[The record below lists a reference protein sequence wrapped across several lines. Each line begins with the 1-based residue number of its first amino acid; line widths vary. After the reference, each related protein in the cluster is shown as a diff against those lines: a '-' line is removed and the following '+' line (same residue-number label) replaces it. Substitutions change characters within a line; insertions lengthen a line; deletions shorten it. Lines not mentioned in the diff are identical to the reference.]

1 MANQN
6 FDYEAIVIGS
16 GFGGSI
22 SFCRLAQKW
31 GSKVLLLER
40 GRHYPMGSFARSP
53 KQISDSFWSVEGD
66 AVERPRHIQNKNLRG
81 LFDIRNYKKMD
92 AVISAGLGGGSLI
105 YANVFLEPPEQ
116 VFEQGWP
123 TGLDKTTLAPY
134 YKIAKQVL
142 GARPVPSWQTDDR
155 RKIVRTELFQEFAA
169 HDNRTSKLA
178 DICVFFGND
187 YNYQGSDT
195 PIPIGLQE
203 KNRYGAT
210 QTSCTYCG
218 ECDIGCNTHSKN
230 TLDLNYIYAGQH
242 QHGGQVLTDC
252 QAEKIIPLNQHG
264 DDDTSAT
271 GEFGYRLEFQ
281 NLVTGKLESLKTRR
295 VVVSA
300 GTFGSN
306 ELLLRCRDVH
316 RSLPKLSE
324 QLGRW
329 FSGNGDFLSFAIEG
343 KKDAD
348 PNYGPVIT
356 QYTDYNLFDR
366 FNRQQAFVLEDASY
380 PASLAWYI
388 EGVFPTSTLRKLVRA
403 AKALIE
409 WLKKYLSNGVWNG
422 TLGFSL
428 HEILKDDLSSKSVVM
443 LCMGLDNGDG
453 TLTLNKSDRIDL
465 DWPQDTSMSL
475 YQAILAAGE
484 RFKKF
489 VKSNWFF
496 PLPTWELP
504 IRHNVTVHPLG
515 GCILAD
521 SPNKGVVSGHPEQ
534 RGQAFGYQGL
544 YVVDGSILPSAVG
557 ANPVAT
563 ISATAEWI
571 AEGITGIKPDASL
584 GV

>member
-1 MANQN
+1 MAGPDL
-6 FDYEAIVIGS
+6 DYEAIIIGS

-22 SFCRLAQKW
+22 NFCRLAQKW
-31 GSKVLLLER
+31 GNKVLLLER
-40 GRHYPMGSFARSP
+40 GRRYPMASFARSP
-53 KQISDSFWSVEGD
+53 KQIADSFWSVDGN
-66 AVERPRHIQNKNLRG
+66 AVKRPKHIQDKKLRG

-105 YANVFLEPPEQ
+105 YANVFLEPPAH

-123 TGLDKTTLAPY
+123 AAINQDTLQPY
-134 YKIAKQVL
+134 YRVAKQVL
-142 GARPVPSWQTDDR
+142 GARPVPSWQTDPR

-187 YNYQGSDT
+187 YSYNGREQ
-195 PIPIGLQE
+195 PLAIGLQE

-230 TLDLNYIYAGQH
+230 TLDLNYLYAGEH
-242 QHGGQVLTDC
+242 HHGGQIQTDR
-252 QAEKIIPLNQHG
+252 QAEKIVPLG
-264 DDDTSAT
+264 ADGRDDPQAG
-271 GEFGYRLEFQ
+271 GEHGYRVEFRDLEADTVQ
-281 NLVTGKLESLKTRR
+281 SVTARR

-300 GTFGSN
+300 GTFGTN
-306 ELLLRCRDVH
+306 ELLLRCRDVFGT
-316 RSLPKLSE
+316 LPKLSA

-343 KKDAD
+343 KKEAD

-356 QYTDYNLFDR
+356 QYTDYHLFDR
-366 FNRQQAFVLEDASY
+366 FQRNRAFILEDASY
-380 PASLAWYI
+380 PATLAWYI
-388 EGVFPTSTLRKLVRA
+388 EGAFPTSLLRKLVRA
-403 AKALIE
+403 AKALFA
-409 WLKKYLSNGVWNG
+409 WLKKYLASGVWNG
-422 TLGFSL
+422 SLGFSL
-428 HEILKDDLSSKSVVM
+428 HEILKDDLSSKSGVL

-453 TLTLNKSDRIDL
+453 TLTLNQEGRIDL
-465 DWPQDTSMSL
+465 DWPQETSMGL
-475 YQAILAAGE
+475 YQAILDTGK
-484 RFKKF
+484 RFNAFIKGKLF
-489 VKSNWFF
+489 L

-504 IRHNVTVHPLG
+504 VKHNVTVHPLG

-521 SPNKGVVSGHPEQ
+521 SVEKGVVSADPLS

-544 YVVDGSILPSAVG
+544 YIADGSILPSAVG
-557 ANPVAT
+557 ANPIAT

-571 AEGITGIKPDASL
+571 AEGITGSKPDASL